1 MFLDDIEKIKDN
13 SVLTATITGV
23 SDVTNLFQLRKA
35 LIAHNFT
42 IIELLNSWQG
52 VSSFDFTKLRIEGG
66 TKKTHCDYIERLDVL
81 RSDEEVCN
89 QFFILRLL
97 LNCQDT
103 LARYDERLIF
113 NYLVLRGLTQKP
125 ADSVYKDVLFPE
137 YDIKFNDNWL
147 VDSIIEQLNKEFE
160 TSKGRKTIYRA
171 KNRIIE
177 KIDYN
182 AAIKKTREEYKIW
195 ISTTYIIT
203 KSEREN
209 DTK

>member
-160 TSKGRKTIYRA
+160 IERNKRTYFRSKAKILDKINYKEAIRKTRA
-171 KNRIIE
+171 EFI
-177 KIDYN
+177 
-182 AAIKKTREEYKIW
+182 TW

-203 KSEREN
+203 ESEN
-209 DTK
+209 DN